1 MNTPPVFAS
10 SLAPVIT
17 RYLDLK
23 IALGRRY
30 ATERRLFRGLDAFL
44 VAEHAA
50 ELTPEVFERWCQTQA
65 HRKSGIQRTQMRMV
79 RNLCVYRR
87 RTEPHCFVPDMAGF
101 PPCHQYAPPYLLTE
115 NELARLLATTHI
127 LYATAAYPLRAQ
139 AIRVGVVLLA
149 TAGLRR
155 GELLRLTVG
164 DYDPQVHTL
173 LVRASK
179 FHKSRLLPLS
189 ADAAAELDAYLAV
202 RRAARPDTTTAE
214 APLIWKGGTAVHGYS
229 GAGFGR
235 VFRTLARK
243 AGVLKTDGQ
252 PPRVHDVR
260 HSFAVN
266 ALLRWYRTGVDVHA
280 KLPLLATYMGHVSM
294 ASTQYYLRFV
304 EPLASAA
311 SARFA
316 QHYGSLLTPNAK
328 EEHP

>member
-1 MNTPPVFAS
+1 MNPPPEFTSPLAS
-10 SLAPVIT
+10 VIT

-30 ATERRLFRGLDAFL
+30 ATERQLFRGLDTFL

-50 ELTPEVFERWCQTQA
+50 ELTLEVFERWCQTQA

-79 RNLCVYRR
+79 RNLCLYRR
-87 RTEPHCFVPDMAGF
+87 RTEPACFVPDVAFF

-115 NELARLLATTHI
+115 DEMARLIATTRI
-127 LYATAAYPLRAQ
+127 LYTTSAYPLRAQ
-139 AIRVGVVLLA
+139 AIRVGVVLLY

-155 GELLRLTVG
+155 GELVRLTLR

-173 LVRASK
+173 LIRASK

-189 ADAAAELDAYLAV
+189 ADAVAELEAYLAV
-202 RRAARPDTTTAE
+202 RRAARPDTLTAE

-229 GAGFGR
+229 GSGFGR

-243 AGVLKTDGQ
+243 AGVHKVNGQ

-260 HSFAVN
+260 HSFAVH
-266 ALLRWYRTGVDVHA
+266 ALVRWYRAGIDVNA
-280 KLPLLATYMGHVSM
+280 KLPLLSTYMGHVSI
-294 ASTQYYLRFV
+294 ASTQYYLRF
-304 EPLASAA
+304 ASV
-311 SARFA
+311 
-316 QHYGSLLTPNAK
+316 LC
-328 EEHP
+328 

>member
-1 MNTPPVFAS
+1 MNTPAAFTSP
-10 SLAPVIT
+10 LARVIT

-30 ATERRLFRGLDAFL
+30 TTERQVFRGLDAFL
-44 VAEHAA
+44 VAAQA
-50 ELTPEVFERWCQTQA
+50 TDLTPEVFERWCQTQA

-79 RNLCVYRR
+79 RNLCLYRR
-87 RTEPHCFVPDMAGF
+87 RTEPTCFVPDMACF
-101 PPCHQYAPPYLLTE
+101 PPRHQHTPPYLLTE
-115 NELARLLATTHI
+115 DEIARLLATTRI
-127 LYATAAYPLRAQ
+127 LYATAAAPLRAQ

-164 DYDPQVHTL
+164 DYDAQAHTL
-173 LVRASK
+173 LIRVSK

-189 ADAAAELDAYLAV
+189 AEAAAELDAYLAA
-202 RRAARPDTTTAE
+202 RRGARPDTTTAA
-214 APLIWKGGTAVHGYS
+214 APLLWKGGTAVHGYS
-229 GAGFGR
+229 GTGFGR

-243 AGVLKTDGQ
+243 ADVLTADGQ

-266 ALLRWYRTGVDVHA
+266 ALLRWYRAGVDVQA
-280 KLPLLATYMGHVSM
+280 KLPLLSTYMGHVSI

-304 EPLASAA
+304 EPLASTA

-316 QHYGSLLTPNAK
+316 QHYGHLLTPTVP